1 VDFLRGPVVYQ
12 SEEEMAGWRAWAGR
26 MAGMGRGGMEGGMG
40 GWEGMVGW
48 VVGWDGPGARPT
60 QDKCDTFERGPK
72 VCDFRCIGCQW
83 EWCYENILRT
93 ELQPM

>member
-1 VDFLRGPVVYQ
+1 MDRWFIRVRRRWQDGGLGL
-12 SEEEMAGWRAWAGR
+12 GR